1 MATAT
6 KRTTKADKQQ
16 TRAELFTFGEPEPVL
31 NKRDVM
37 SYFHSA
43 FNGSYYEPPI
53 SFDGLAKSLPSNAHH
68 ESAIRFKVN
77 QLAAHFIPSKFL
89 KRQEF
94 TRMAFDFLVFGN
106 LFAEQRFSRL
116 GKLMEVKTALA
127 RWTRA
132 KKDNRFIMLID
143 GKEHEF
149 DEGAILH
156 LQEPDINQELYGLPT
171 YVAALQSAWLN
182 EAATLFRR
190 KYYLN
195 GSHAGFVMYVNDAA
209 ANPEDI
215 DALRKAMKDAKGP
228 GNFRN
233 LFYYAPNGKKD
244 GIQIMPLSEVAAK
257 DEFANMKNVTRDDVL
272 AAHRVPPQLIGVVPV
287 NAGGFGSIQDAAEVF
302 HNNEIRPIMAALEGL
317 NDMIGQPVIAF
328 KEYQG
333 KVKDT

>member
-1 MATAT
+1 MAKAT
-6 KRTTKADKQQ
+6 KSRAPSPAKQSKVE
-16 TRAELFTFGEPEPVL
+16 AFSFGDPEPVL
-31 NKRDVM
+31 NQRDVM
-37 SYFHSA
+37 SYFHSS

-77 QLAAHFIPSKFL
+77 QLAAHFMPSKFL
-89 KRQEF
+89 KRHEF
-94 TRMAFDFLVFGN
+94 TRLATDYLVFGN

-116 GKLMEVKTALA
+116 GGLLEVTTSLA

-132 KKDNRFIMLID
+132 KKDGRFIMLID
-143 GKEHEF
+143 GKEHEYP
-149 DEGAILH
+149 EGAIIH
-156 LQEPDINQELYGLPT
+156 LQEPDINQEIYGLPT
-171 YVAALQSAWLN
+171 YTAALQSAWLN

-195 GSHAGFVMYVNDAA
+195 GSHAGFILYINDAA
-209 ANPEDI
+209 ANPEDV
-215 DALRKAMKDAKGP
+215 DAIREAMKNAKGP

-233 LFYYAPNGKKD
+233 LFYYSPNGKKD
-244 GIQIMPLSEVAAK
+244 GIQIMPMSEIATK

-272 AAHRVPPQLIGVVPV
+272 AAHRVPPQLLGIVPV

-317 NDMIGQPVIAF
+317 NDLIGQQVISF
-328 KEYQG
+328 KDYLG
-333 KVKDT
+333 KVKDA